1 MSNTGT
7 KVVVFESIYSM
18 DGDIAPVKEILELC
32 KKYKAIS
39 YIDEVHAVGMY
50 GETGAGICE
59 REGCQP
65 DIINGTLAKAYGV
78 QGGYIAGKKDF
89 IDAIRSLA
97 SAFIFTTSLSPVICA
112 GALTSIKYVKDHP
125 ELREKLHER
134 SKTTKEELKR
144 QGIEVMDNDSHIVP
158 VMIGDAKKCKAVSDE
173 LLYKFGIYVQP
184 INYPTVPVG
193 TERLRFTPTP
203 YHTDA
208 HIYDMVLK
216 LKTAIQRCG
225 KIK

>member
-1 MSNTGT
+1 
-7 KVVVFESIYSM
+7 
-18 DGDIAPVKEILELC
+18 
-32 KKYKAIS
+32 
-39 YIDEVHAVGMY
+39 MY
-50 GETGAGICE
+50 GKYGAGICE
-59 REGCQP
+59 RDNIDV

-78 QGGYIAGKKDF
+78 QGGYIAGKKIV

-144 QGIEVMDNDSHIVP
+144 HGIEVMENDSHIVP

-173 LLYKFGIYVQP
+173 LLYKYGIYVQ
-184 INYPTVPVG
+184 
-193 TERLRFTPTP
+193 
-203 YHTDA
+203 
-208 HIYDMVLK
+208 
-216 LKTAIQRCG
+216 Q
-225 KIK
+225 